1 MLCVVSGSEGRLV
14 RLATRSYLSCI
25 WKEGV
30 SEQCPC
36 APLRLQPQQEAQTT
50 GEDLLLA
57 SCVLANYCFHD
68 QQ

>member
-1 MLCVVSGSEGRLV
+1 MLCVVSGSEDRLV

-30 SEQCPC
+30 SAQCPC
-36 APLRLQPQQEAQTT
+36 APLRLQPQQEAQTA

-57 SCVLANYCFHD
+57 SCVLANHCSHD